1 MFEESPLTTEEI
13 KTCCA
18 DLRLLN
24 KSDFK
29 MLLKWRLEVLKQNK
43 EVVKAMKKEE
53 GQEEEE
59 EEKKEEKE
67 EETSTEQQLQEV
79 REKIAVSTSARRV
92 RRRWISVARSG
103 RSARSWRRSASAVC
117 WDWTSRLSR
126 ASASR
131 CSVWRA
137 WD

>member
-1 MFEESPLTTEEI
+1 MFEASPLTTEEI

-29 MLLKWRLEVLKQNK
+29 MLLKWRLEMLKQNK

-59 EEKKEEKE
+59 EE
-67 EETSTEQQLQEV
+67 TSTEQQLQEV
-79 REKIAVSTSARRV
+79 REKIAVGADEARE
-92 RRRWISVARSG
+92 A
-103 RSARSWRRSASAVC
+103 
-117 WDWTSRLSR
+117 
-126 ASASR
+126 
-131 CSVWRA
+131 
-137 WD
+137 

>member
-1 MFEESPLTTEEI
+1 MFEASPLTTEEI

-29 MLLKWRLEVLKQNK
+29 MLLKLRLEMLKQNK

-59 EEKKEEKE
+59 EKKKEEKKE

-79 REKIAVSTSARRV
+79 REKIAVGADEARE
-92 RRRWISVARSG
+92 A
-103 RSARSWRRSASAVC
+103 
-117 WDWTSRLSR
+117 
-126 ASASR
+126 
-131 CSVWRA
+131 
-137 WD
+137 

>member
-1 MFEESPLTTEEI
+1 MFEASPLTTEEI

-29 MLLKWRLEVLKQNK
+29 MLLKWRLEMLKQNK

-59 EEKKEEKE
+59 EKKKEEKKE

-79 REKIAVSTSARRV
+79 REKIAVGADEARE
-92 RRRWISVARSG
+92 A
-103 RSARSWRRSASAVC
+103 
-117 WDWTSRLSR
+117 
-126 ASASR
+126 
-131 CSVWRA
+131 
-137 WD
+137 

>member
-1 MFEESPLTTEEI
+1 MFEASPLTTEEI

-29 MLLKWRLEVLKQNK
+29 MLLKWRLEMLKQNK

-59 EEKKEEKE
+59 KKEEKKE

-79 REKIAVSTSARRV
+79 REKIAVGADEARE
-92 RRRWISVARSG
+92 A
-103 RSARSWRRSASAVC
+103 
-117 WDWTSRLSR
+117 
-126 ASASR
+126 
-131 CSVWRA
+131 
-137 WD
+137 